1 MRFLLSS
8 IALLS
13 AVPFLIAAPTAKAP
27 DANQGLPDGL
37 PSPSPSEL
45 KVIEQ
50 NAHGTLPNGPP
61 PPVISNKGILNLKL
75 IAFNELFEVAFFNE
89 LISNITE
96 NVDGYRFTD
105 DDERTETLSWLK
117 VILAVSFVDHGGFLQ
132 SLTLSSLSSK
142 RNSMRFEPTTL

>member
-1 MRFLLSS
+1 MRFLLSAV
-8 IALLS
+8 ALLS
-13 AVPFLIAAPTAKAP
+13 AVPLLIAAPTAKAP
-27 DANQGLPDGL
+27 DATQGLPDGL

-96 NVDGYRFTD
+96 NVDGYQLTD
-105 DDERTETLSWLK
+105 DDDRTRTLSWLK
-117 VILAVSFVDHGGFLQ
+117 VILAVSFVDHGGFLFFFPVTD
-132 SLTLSSLSSK
+132 SVFVL
-142 RNSMRFEPTTL
+142 